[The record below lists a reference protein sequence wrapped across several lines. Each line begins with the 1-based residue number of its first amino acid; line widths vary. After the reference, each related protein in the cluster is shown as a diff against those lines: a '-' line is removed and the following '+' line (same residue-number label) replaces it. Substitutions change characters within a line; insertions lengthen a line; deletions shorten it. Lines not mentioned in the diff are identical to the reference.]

1 MPYGVAVGC
10 SNNSFRK
17 NREKGTNFD
26 TSPKDDT
33 LKQKWTQNIK

>member
-1 MPYGVAVGC
+1 MPHGVAVGY

-17 NREKGTNFD
+17 NREKSTNFD

-33 LKQKWTQNIK
+33 LEQKWTQNIK